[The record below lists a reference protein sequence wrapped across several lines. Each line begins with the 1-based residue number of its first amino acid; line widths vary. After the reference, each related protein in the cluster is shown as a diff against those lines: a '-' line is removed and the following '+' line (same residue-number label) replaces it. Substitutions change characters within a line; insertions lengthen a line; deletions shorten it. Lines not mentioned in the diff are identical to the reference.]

1 MRQVARFCLE
11 NLTQNDFKQFY
22 TRSALLKLRSRCMLV
37 VNRDFDRRNA
47 FELKSLIH
55 YLKSKKKHIYLDV
68 RDSEHHEIV
77 LELLQYVEAVKIK
90 YEYLR
95 DSKKLAELLGRAAK
109 LGIPVILY
117 FKTATLHDFLDL
129 YESSNWHYSNLF
141 KVIDIEKIDPSEIT
155 RRISDSSIYLL
166 DCPICV
172 AEKLGVKTCTSG
184 VLDIYM
190 NVYKTG
196 KKLKFEEVSQVEQAR
211 FFKKSGFC
219 NNCICGCRCLG
230 NRLDTVSPDIL
241 VRNKEMYSSAAD
253 IFEQFY
259 VDKETTEE
267 PKPYK

>member
-95 DSKKLAELLGRAAK
+95 DSK
-109 LGIPVILY
+109 
-117 FKTATLHDFLDL
+117 
-129 YESSNWHYSNLF
+129 
-141 KVIDIEKIDPSEIT
+141 
-155 RRISDSSIYLL
+155 
-166 DCPICV
+166 
-172 AEKLGVKTCTSG
+172 
-184 VLDIYM
+184 
-190 NVYKTG
+190 
-196 KKLKFEEVSQVEQAR
+196 
-211 FFKKSGFC
+211 
-219 NNCICGCRCLG
+219 
-230 NRLDTVSPDIL
+230 
-241 VRNKEMYSSAAD
+241 
-253 IFEQFY
+253 
-259 VDKETTEE
+259 
-267 PKPYK
+267 

>member
-1 MRQVARFCLE
+1 MRQIARFCLE

-37 VNRDFDRRNA
+37 VNRDFDRRNT

-55 YLKSKKKHIYLDV
+55 YLKSKKKHVYLDV

-77 LELLQYVEAVKIK
+77 LELLQYVEAIKIK

-95 DSKKLAELLGRAAK
+95 DSKRLAELLGRAAK
-109 LGIPVILY
+109 LDIPVILY

-141 KVIDIEKIDPSEIT
+141 KVIDIERIDPSEIT

-172 AEKLGVKTCTSG
+172 AEKLDVKTCTSG

-190 NVYKTG
+190 NIYKTG

-219 NNCICGCRCLG
+219 NNCVCGCRCLG

-259 VDKETTEE
+259 VNKETTEE
-267 PKPYK
+267 PKSRK